1 MWLPPKSLFRNQ
13 KCAIFDGHICA
24 ISHGRQQRTR
34 NFSRF
39 RLSGATFDLPLPGDP
54 EPQEL
59 PLPGPAHSSLARVHL
74 QPQMLRDPLRQVP
87 DHSIR
92 RGRSPYV
99 DVTVVR
105 VAYEAV
111 PASLQFF
118 VQRVQVEVRQQR
130 GEHSTNTK
138 GNFVFDR
145 VCKYSRKG

>member
-1 MWLPPKSLFRNQ
+1 MCCRHWSLSPRLLRFCRASQ
-13 KCAIFDGHICA
+13 
-24 ISHGRQQRTR
+24 SWRTR

-39 RLSGATFDLPLPGDP
+39 RLSGATSICPF
-54 EPQEL
+54 
-59 PLPGPAHSSLARVHL
+59 RVIRNPRNFRSQGRPTPVLRAFTL